1 MIGILMAFFRRFFGG
16 YDSKFDFLEQRGVQM
31 IFCILSVFIFELWKG
46 FVWWKALIIGVLV
59 YIFWCKGHYYY
70 FLCGTEDDAYIDE
83 QEAKG
88 RKPAMN
94 WIVAPVNKLFGF
106 KPRSKQYCFVGMAIR
121 YTVYAIPVACFVGFK
136 FYNAAFAIPFI
147 YNAMFWVEL
156 PNTRFCKSPTNWAEW
171 FSGLII
177 GWSLI

>member
-1 MIGILMAFFRRFFGG
+1 MGLILAFFRRFFGG
-16 YDSKFDFLEQRGVQM
+16 YDSKFDWLEKRGVQM
-31 IFCILSVFIFELWKG
+31 IICILAVFLWELYKG

-70 FLCGTEDDAYIDE
+70 FMCGTEDDAYIDE

-94 WIVAPVNKLFGF
+94 WIVAPICKWLGF
-106 KPRSKQYCFVGMAIR
+106 EPRSKQYCFVGLAIR
-121 YTVYAIPVACFVGFK
+121 YIFYSIPVSFFVGFH
-136 FYNAAFAIPFI
+136 FTGCAMAIPFI

-171 FSGLII
+171 FAGLVI
-177 GWSLI
+177 GYGLY

>member
-1 MIGILMAFFRRFFGG
+1 MGIFMAFFRRFFGG
-16 YDSKFDFLEQRGVQM
+16 YDSKFDILDKRGIQM
-31 IFCILSVFIFELWKG
+31 ILCILVTFLWEL
-46 FVWWKALIIGVLV
+46 FVIGKTWWISLLIAVLV

-70 FLCGTEDDAYIDE
+70 FLCGTETDEYIDE

-94 WIVAPVNKLFGF
+94 WIVAPINKWLGF
-106 KPRSKQYCFVGMAIR
+106 APRTKQYCFVGMMIR
-121 YTVYAIPVACFVGFK
+121 YCFWAIPLLFLVGMKFFAC
-136 FYNAAFAIPFI
+136 AFAIPFI

-156 PNTRFCKSPTNWAEW
+156 PNTKYCKSPTNWAEW

-177 GWSLI
+177 GWALM